1 MKEVTVR
8 ITPDGSAYL
17 LYQDDCPLLPDSPK
31 KIIRASN
38 VKWDERKQGWVVW
51 VEHPLTSLGLKT
63 RLPKYPGVFKRREDA
78 ILAEIEVL
86 NRMLAEGLQ
95 VEALF

>member
-38 VKWDERKQGWVVW
+38 VKWDEKEQGWVVW
-51 VEHPLTSLGLKT
+51 VEHPLGFKI
-63 RLPKYPGVFKRREDA
+63 RLPQRPGTFKRREDA
-78 ILAEIEVL
+78 IFAEIKEL
-86 NRMLAEGLQ
+86 NKMLAKGLS
-95 VEALF
+95 VEKLF